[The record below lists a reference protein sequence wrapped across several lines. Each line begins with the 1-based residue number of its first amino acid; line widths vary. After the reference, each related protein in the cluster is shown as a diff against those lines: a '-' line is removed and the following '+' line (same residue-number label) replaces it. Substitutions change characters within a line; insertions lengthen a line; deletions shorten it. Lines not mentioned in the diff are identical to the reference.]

1 MPGGRRRRRGGGR
14 PQRRLELVAPDAAR
28 DHDDARCAVLVGPR
42 VEVRGRVDHVLHAVQ
57 DNADTLK
64 AVLLH
69 HVVAGAISPDQL
81 AAGELTTAAGDK
93 LTASRDVRIR
103 FQVGLRARTCE
114 TWMPLWRVASI
125 GLNKSPEVSQRIA
138 VVRERFKS
146 RLESMYAP
154 ELATLEEPQRTATL
168 IALDELTSFEGWAR
182 MREQYGLDYETACN
196 SWIYTIDR
204 LLPLAP

>member
-1 MPGGRRRRRGGGR
+1 MLFRSRSARTR
-14 PQRRLELVAPDAAR
+14 QAIIASYLELVREKRDIPTCEQVAERARLSERVVFTHFADREGLATAAF
-28 DHDDARCAVLVGPR
+28 DLILSLNQMTP
-42 VEVRGRVDHVLHAVQ
+42 
-57 DNADTLK
+57 
-64 AVLLH
+64 
-69 HVVAGAISPDQL
+69 
-81 AAGELTTAAGDK
+81 AGDK

-103 FQVGLRARTCE
+103 FQVGLRARACE